1 MPILDNISGMKAAA
15 HVAVFDAEDLT
26 EEIFLGDHVARSRP
40 CLVKGAILHWPA
52 MQNWRKPDYLKA
64 RCGHHNVFFYP
75 HENHVTPGRML
86 PGRAAMNFATAIDCL
101 HDEKT
106 QVGTLGLP
114 GELSDLRMD
123 LGRFAFLKRAEPAF
137 LVPPARQFVYRN
149 AGTAWH
155 YHAFDETFMC
165 QAVGSKKVGM
175 LSTDNPSNKA
185 LCDIFFREEYY
196 DNPQVFGTLEDAAL
210 DWFSADLDEGDA
222 LYIPPL
228 WWHGVSTT
236 SPSFGMTVAVT
247 WRSPL
252 AVIAAA
258 IRRMAANDIKLLGYA
273 EPMDISALRETA
285 SRLGLEKE
293 LALALQQAA

>member
-1 MPILDNISGMKAAA
+1 MPVLDNIAGMKNAAN
-15 HVAVFDAEDLT
+15 VAVFDADDLT
-26 EEIFLGDHVARSRP
+26 EEVFLGVHVANSRP
-40 CLVKGAILHWPA
+40 CLVKGAIRHWPA
-52 MQNWRKPDYLKA
+52 MKNWRNPDYLKD
-64 RCGHHNVFFYP
+64 RCGHHNVFVYP
-75 HENHVTPGRML
+75 HENHVTPDRML
-86 PGRAAMNFATAIDCL
+86 PGRTAMNFARAIDCL
-101 HDEKT
+101 HGEET
-106 QVGTLGLP
+106 EVGTLGLP
-114 GELSDLRMD
+114 GELSALRTD
-123 LGRFAFLKRAEPAF
+123 LGRFAFFSRAEPAL

-165 QAVGSKKVGM
+165 QAVGSKKVGL

-185 LCDIFFREEYY
+185 LCDIFFREDYY
-196 DNPQVFGTLEDAAL
+196 DDPLVFDALEGAAL
-210 DWFSADLDEGDA
+210 EWFSADLEEGDA

-252 AVIAAA
+252 PVIAAA
-258 IRRMAANDIKLLGYA
+258 LRRMAASDIKLLGYA

-285 SRLGLEKE
+285 RQLGLEKE
-293 LALALQQAA
+293 LSVALQQAA